1 MISEIPS
8 PLRGFRGLLLV
19 RVESNKLFSKK
30 EIEVLDF
37 LTKSLK

>member
-1 MISEIPS
+1 MINEIPS
-8 PLRGFRGLLLV
+8 PLQRFRGVLLV
-19 RVESNKLFSKK
+19 IVESNKLFSKK